1 MVYSKEPPPH
11 IGVVLGAAGN
21 PGHGSIPFV
30 VSLSNHERANEPT
43 PTHTPPADSRRIAKH
58 KGITAAD
65 EVFIARRFCAHK
77 AQSGDAQSVADGNSF
92 YARTANPW
100 YLWSIF
106 AESQ

>member
-1 MVYSKEPPPH
+1 MVSP
-11 IGVVLGAAGN
+11 V
-21 PGHGSIPFV
+21 PFV
-30 VSLSNHERANEPT
+30 VSLSNHEPEPKNDPT

-92 YARTANPW
+92 YARAADRRRFVP
-100 YLWSIF
+100 L
-106 AESQ
+106 